1 VLLTLDVVVTA
12 FGTVLLTVANTDVVV
27 TAFGTVLLTVANTDV
42 VVTAFGTVLLTVA
55 NTDVVVTAFGTVLLA
70 VANTD
75 VVVVLNSVAEGKFA
89 AGNVV
94 TEGIMVVVEAESTR
108 LDATV
113 VEVLVVEFVIFVP
126 SGQPPVGAGTTS
138 PTCE

>member
-12 FGTVLLTVANTDVVV
+12 FGTVLLA
-27 TAFGTVLLTVANTDV
+27 A
-42 VVTAFGTVLLTVA
+42 A

-75 VVVVLNSVAEGKFA
+75 VVVVLNSVLGGKLA

>member
-1 VLLTLDVVVTA
+1 MITKSPGAVSVVTLPFPRSIVFDPFGDTSWICVVCDSPKTNVLLTL
-12 FGTVLLTVANTDVVV
+12 
-27 TAFGTVLLTVANTDV
+27 
-42 VVTAFGTVLLTVA
+42 
-55 NTDVVVTAFGTVLLA
+55 DVVVTAFGTVLLA

-75 VVVVLNSVAEGKFA
+75 VVVVLNSVLGGKLA

-108 LDATV
+108 LDVTV